1 MNPRRELQFFPALV
15 VASRREVEAVDVLVG
30 DLHIGDHPRLTLA
43 VPVEGDFRALRGCS
57 RYICGHDS
65 IGCWIHAGNDR

>member
-1 MNPRRELQFFPALV
+1 MNPRRELQFVPALV
-15 VASRREVEAVDVLVG
+15 VPSGREVEAVDVLVG

-43 VPVEGDFRALRGCS
+43 VPIEGDFLALRGCS
-57 RYICGHDS
+57 RYVCGHDS